1 MPLNLHLLRLFF
13 EVANH
18 GSFSRAADALFISQ
32 SATSK
37 GVRELENQLG
47 LPLIDR
53 SPKARSERG
62 LRLTPEGQALYE
74 HARGIFALE
83 RAAVDDMQERLGLLR
98 GSVTL
103 GASTTVAAYWLP
115 PYLAAFARQFP
126 HIDLHLNVGN
136 THRISQGLL
145 DCKVDLAV
153 VEGAVELEGV
163 ESEYWRSDGLVI
175 VAPNTADLGNC
186 RADAERLSA
195 HTWLLREPGSG
206 TREAAERLLEEQRLK
221 PDRCIELGS
230 NEGIAHCVALGMGV
244 ALLPRVVVQD
254 LLALGKLKTVATS
267 GDQEFQRP
275 LFRLRRARRPLS
287 PAAQA
292 LCQLLDD
299 KDFAGRGAR

>member
-1 MPLNLHLLRLFF
+1 MTLNLHLLRLFF
-13 EVANH
+13 EVTNH

-62 LRLTPEGQALYE
+62 LRLTLEGQALYE

-115 PYLAAFARQFP
+115 PFLASFARLYP
-126 HIDLHLNVGN
+126 EIDLHLTVGN

-153 VEGAVELEGV
+153 VEGAVELDGV

-175 VAPNTADLGNC
+175 VAPNSAASIGEDSV
-186 RADAERLSA
+186 DAVQLSA

-206 TREAAERLLEEQRLK
+206 TREAAERLLREHGLK
-221 PDRCIELGS
+221 PERCIELGS

-254 LLALGKLKTVATS
+254 LLALGKLKTIACTD
-267 GDQEFQRP
+267 DQEFQRP
-275 LFRLRRARRPLS
+275 LFRLKRSQRPLS

-292 LCQLLDD
+292 FSLLLAD
-299 KDFAGRGAR
+299 KKVG